1 MHRGKAGKS
10 IRAMA
15 PSFLTGKNVAVTG
28 MMLSAF
34 GFSLY
39 SIGDVFT
46 TFAASHYPPEKVAFF
61 INIFFLP
68 LLLLLSNKV
77 GGLKATL
84 KTKHLK
90 LHLLRAVLGMF
101 VFFCMTTGF
110 VKLGM
115 AMSYTLIFS
124 GPFIVSIL
132 SIFFLGEKIGI
143 YRWSAIGMGFVGV
156 LVVLRPGMV
165 PMEPAAIGIVIAA
178 FCYAASTVIIR
189 KIGDKEPLL
198 AFSLFSCIVSLVLF
212 GGMMVVKGEASL
224 PAWEHM
230 PLFAGTALFHVFAN
244 FAASRAFQITETSIA
259 APFHYIQLLWGLLFG
274 YFLFD
279 RGIDFWTGVGAS
291 IIVASGIYMIHR
303 ERVRHREITTGVVAH
318 GGAVDDTGLNVEA
331 IKDGS
336 IPPLKDAA

>member
-1 MHRGKAGKS
+1 MTLTKNKA
-10 IRAMA
+10 
-15 PSFLTGKNVAVTG
+15 LLG

-39 SIGDVFT
+39 SIGDVFVKMGGT
-46 TFAASHYPPEKVAFF
+46 YYPPEKVALS
-61 INIFFLP
+61 INLFFLP

-90 LHLLRAVLGMF
+90 LHLLRSVLGMV

-143 YRWSAIGMGFVGV
+143 YRWSAIIAGFIGV

-165 PMEPAAIGIVIAA
+165 PMEPAAIGIIIAA
-178 FCYAASTVIIR
+178 FCYAGSTVIIR
-189 KIGDKEPLL
+189 KIGEGEPLL
-198 AFSLFSCIVSLVLF
+198 AFSLFSCLTSTVLF
-212 GGMMVVKGEASL
+212 GAFVIYKGDFSL
-224 PAWEHM
+224 PRLEHM
-230 PLFAGTALFHVFAN
+230 WFFAATALFHVFAN
-244 FAASRAFQITETSIA
+244 FSVSRAFQTTETSVA
-259 APFHYIQLLWGLLFG
+259 APFQYVQLLWGLLFG

-279 RGIDFWTGVGAS
+279 QGIDVWTGVGAA
-291 IIVASGIYMIHR
+291 IIVGSGVYMIHR
-303 ERVRHREITTGVVAH
+303 ERVRHSELNTGVVAH
-318 GGAVDDTGLNVEA
+318 GGALEDTGLNIEKTREHSDDISA
-331 IKDGS
+331 QRRHG
-336 IPPLKDAA
+336 